1 MSAVGPLGPDSRNV
15 AALQRDSAVGH
26 FRHFALRKIA
36 ALNDSVLF
44 VASLRHHL
52 SGMTMLAEIASDHV
66 LDAAYDWLRLRR
78 RAYSPN
84 ADVWAF
90 RRDCAAATPDG

>member
-1 MSAVGPLGPDSRNV
+1 
-15 AALQRDSAVGH
+15 
-26 FRHFALRKIA
+26 
-36 ALNDSVLF
+36 
-44 VASLRHHL
+44 
-52 SGMTMLAEIASDHV
+52 MTMLAEIASDHV